1 MSQVAA
7 SRRAGDNRGPDDL
20 VKGFDTFADSED
32 LMDTLRK
39 DLVFALRSLR
49 RQPGFTAITLLTL
62 ALGIGANTAVFS
74 VVNGVILRPLPY
86 ERPGELQFV
95 SSQFPGLGFDQ
106 FWISLPEFLE
116 YRDTNQTFSSIG
128 AYQTGAV
135 NLDSAPPSRVVQA
148 IVTPE
153 LLPTLGVQ
161 PIAGRL
167 FTAADSVPG
176 AEPTLVLSWELW
188 QRAFGGKADS
198 LGQTVLLNNVTTR
211 VVGIMPRGFD
221 VHDQKVELYQPLTI
235 DPATL
240 PTRRGNHN
248 LYLIGRLKP
257 GVSAVQARADL
268 DVILGQWRTR
278 VPTGHVPS
286 LTGHRFRID
295 PLKEDMIGSVR
306 LALLILQGAV
316 AFVLLIACAN
326 LANLLIARAD
336 TRAREYAVR
345 TALGASRARLLRQLV
360 TEGLLLATT
369 AAVLGMGLA
378 WGGLRL
384 LLSVSPDAIPRTAEI
399 GLDVPVLVFTMSV
412 TAITGLIFGLV
423 PLLHLGRGIGQ
434 SLKDSGNR
442 SATGSA
448 RAGLRSALVVAEVA
462 LAVLLVVGA
471 GLLVRSFL
479 NLTRVDMG
487 FQKESL
493 HTFGV
498 VLPPAQY
505 TPPQRVAFFDR
516 LTGEIQKIAGA
527 RSVAAASGL
536 PPLRNVNANDTDFE
550 HLANNRAQGDGP
562 NENVDFWQYVTVNY
576 LATMNIP
583 VLEGRGFERADIE
596 GAPVVLINETLA
608 RKFFTDRNPIGQR
621 VKPGFNPSQPWFTV
635 VGVVKDVKQAGVSA
649 ATGTELYLLY
659 EQLPRI
665 LNNAPTQM
673 NLVVRSELPLE
684 QMAGGFR
691 QAVAT
696 ADASLPI
703 VRMRTMTDVI
713 DAAIARP
720 RFLTVLLGM
729 LAGLALALAAVG
741 TYGVLSYLVSERK
754 QEIGIRMAL
763 GATPR
768 EILGLVLRRGLALAG
783 LGLGIGLAGS
793 IALTR
798 LMASMLFN
806 VSPLDPATLV
816 VVATVVAAVALIA
829 CATPAWRAT
838 QVNPINVIR

>member
-1 MSQVAA
+1 M
-7 SRRAGDNRGPDDL
+7 
-20 VKGFDTFADSED
+20 
-32 LMDTLRK
+32 
-39 DLVFALRSLR
+39 
-49 RQPGFTAITLLTL
+49 
-62 ALGIGANTAVFS
+62 
-74 VVNGVILRPLPY
+74 
-86 ERPGELQFV
+86 

-116 YRDTNQTFSSIG
+116 YRDANQSFASVG
-128 AYQTGAV
+128 AYSTGAV
-135 NLDSAPPSRVVQA
+135 NLDSAPPTRVVQA

-161 PIAGRL
+161 PAAGRL
-167 FTAADSVPG
+167 FTAADSAPG
-176 AEPTLVLSWELW
+176 AEPVLVLSWELW
-188 QRAFGGKADS
+188 QRAFGGAADA
-198 LGQTVLLNNVTTR
+198 LGRTVLLSNITTR

-221 VHDQKVELYQPLTI
+221 VHGQKIELYQPLTI

-240 PTRRGNHN
+240 ATRRGNHN

-257 GVSAVQARADL
+257 GLSAAQARADL

-278 VPTGHVPS
+278 VPTGHVPT

-345 TALGASRARLLRQLV
+345 TALGASRGRLLRQLV
-360 TEGLLLATT
+360 TEGLLLAGA

-384 LLSVSPDAIPRTAEI
+384 LLSVNPDAIPRTAEI
-399 GLDVPVLVFTMSV
+399 GLDMPVLLFTVVV

-423 PLLHLGRGIGQ
+423 PLLHLGGGIGQ

-487 FQKESL
+487 FEKASL

-498 VLPPAQY
+498 VLPGSQY
-505 TPPQRVAFFDR
+505 TGPQRVAFFDR
-516 LTGEIQKIAGA
+516 LTGELQKVGGA
-527 RSVAAASGL
+527 KSVAAASGL

-550 HLANNRAQGDGP
+550 HLANNRAPADGP
-562 NENVDFWQYVTVNY
+562 AENVDFWQFVTVNY
-576 LATMNIP
+576 LTTMGIP
-583 VLEGRGFERADIE
+583 VLDGRGFERADIE
-596 GAPVVLINETLA
+596 GAPVALINETA
-608 RKFFTDRNPIGQR
+608 AKKFFTDRNPLGQR
-621 VKPGFNPSQPWFTV
+621 LRPGFNASLPWFTV
-635 VGVVKDVKQAGVSA
+635 VGVVKDVKQGGVSS

-659 EQLPRI
+659 EQGGRVGGGG
-665 LNNAPTQM
+665 NVPTQM
-673 NLVVRSELPLE
+673 NLVIRAELPLE
-684 QMAGGFR
+684 QMATGFR
-691 QAVAT
+691 QAVSAQDAT
-696 ADASLPI
+696 LPI

-741 TYGVLSYLVSERK
+741 TYGVLSYLVSERR
-754 QEIGIRMAL
+754 QEIAIRMAL
-763 GATPR
+763 GATPG
-768 EILGLVLRRGLALAG
+768 EILGLVLRRGLLLAS
-783 LGLGIGLAGS
+783 LGLVVGLAGS
-793 IALTR
+793 ALLTR
-798 LMASMLFN
+798 LMSSMLFN
-806 VSPLDPATLV
+806 VSPLDPVTLS
-816 VVATVVAAVALIA
+816 VVAGVVAVVALVA
-829 CATPAWRAT
+829 CAMPAWRAT
-838 QVNPINVIR
+838 RVNPIQVLNR